1 MTRNRRESRT
11 GKRESLT
18 MASTM
23 PSQPPP
29 SQTKAPLGDAVI
41 FLPGLLNDGRLFS
54 SQMNALADK
63 GIQTQAITVDF
74 DSTITGLAAGILA
87 RAPETFT
94 LAALSM
100 GGYVAFEVIRRL
112 QIRGEQGRLQ
122 KLILMNTQ
130 ARPDDDKTRANR
142 EALIKLAAIG
152 RFKGVTP
159 RLLPRLLGAEA
170 MNRQDITSLI
180 MTMAEEMGRD
190 SFINQQRAILSRPDS
205 RILLPQIT
213 APTLLIGGTEDRLTP
228 PPVME
233 EIATALPNAQLHILD
248 GTGHLSAIE
257 KADAVT
263 GLVTEFL
270 V

>member
-1 MTRNRRESRT
+1 
-11 GKRESLT
+11 
-18 MASTM
+18 MA
-23 PSQPPP
+23 
-29 SQTKAPLGDAVI
+29 
-41 FLPGLLNDGRLFS
+41 
-54 SQMNALADK
+54 ALADK
-63 GIQTQAITVDF
+63 GVQAQAITVDF
-74 DSTITGLAAGILA
+74 DSTITGLAAGVLA

-130 ARPDDDKTRANR
+130 ARPDDDETRANR
-142 EALIKLAAIG
+142 EALIELAAIG

-170 MNRQDITSLI
+170 MNRQEITSLI

-205 RILLPQIT
+205 RDLLPQIT
-213 APTLLIGGTEDRLTP
+213 VPTLLIGGMEDRLTP
-228 PPVME
+228 PQVIYEM
-233 EIATALPNAQLHILD
+233 ASLLPNAQAHILP
-248 GTGHLSAIE
+248 GVGHLSAIE
-257 KADAVT
+257 QAGTVAALITK
-263 GLVTEFL
+263 FL